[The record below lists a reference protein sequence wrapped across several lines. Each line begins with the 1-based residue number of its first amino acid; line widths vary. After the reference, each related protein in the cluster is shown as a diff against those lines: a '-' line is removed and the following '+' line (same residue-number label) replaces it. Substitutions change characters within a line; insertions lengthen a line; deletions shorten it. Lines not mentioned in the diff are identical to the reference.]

1 LEDPIAEEILK
12 GELSEGDIMKVDFDK
27 ETSQIT
33 IIDEK
38 GESKTPT
45 EEETK

>member
-1 LEDPIAEEILK
+1 MM
-12 GELSEGDIMKVDFDK
+12 SESDIMKVDFDK